1 MLRKIIYLFLAL
13 LLPIG
18 VFLFLR
24 AFGKNEFNIPVYYET
39 EMPEYP
45 TSCQFTYNVPY
56 TIPDSILQAVGWKEG
71 VPVALLIADTS
82 SEVMK
87 NMKYLDEQFK
97 SSDFQRIYPYQDNV
111 RWDAWCTCFFF
122 LKKPW
127 SVVLIDSERKIRGY
141 YAPNSREEMDRL
153 TVEMKILLK
162 QY

>member
-1 MLRKIIYLFLAL
+1 MIKKLIYLFLAL

-18 VFLFLR
+18 VFVFLR
-24 AFGKNEFNIPVYYET
+24 TFGKNEFSIPVYYET

-45 TSCQFTYNVPY
+45 ASCQFSYGTPY
-56 TIPDSILQAVGWKEG
+56 AIPDSVLFTAGWNGES
-71 VPVALLIADTS
+71 VALIIADPS
-82 SEVMK
+82 PEVMK
-87 NMKYLDEQFK
+87 NMKHLDEEFK
-97 SSDFQRIYPYQDNV
+97 SSDFQRIYPYQDSAK
-111 RWDAWCTCFFF
+111 WDVWCSCFFF

-127 SVVLIDSERKIRGY
+127 SVVLVDSEQKIRGY

>member
-1 MLRKIIYLFLAL
+1 MLKKIVYLFLAL

-24 AFGKNEFNIPVYYET
+24 AFGENEFSIPVYYET

-45 TSCQFTYNVPY
+45 TSCQFSYSIPY
-56 TIPDSILQAVGWKEG
+56 TIPDSILQTTGWKGES
-71 VPVALLIADTS
+71 VALLIADTS
-82 SEVMK
+82 PEVIK
-87 NMKYLDEQFK
+87 NMKHLDEEFK
-97 SSDFQRIYPYQDNV
+97 STDFQKIYPYQDAAQ
-111 RWDAWCTCFFF
+111 WDSWCTCFFF

-127 SVVLIDSERKIRGY
+127 SVVLIDQARKIRGY

>member
-1 MLRKIIYLFLAL
+1 MIKKLIYLFLAL

-18 VFLFLR
+18 VFIFLR

-45 TSCQFTYNVPY
+45 ASCQFSHTVPY
-56 TIPDSILQAVGWKEG
+56 AIPDSILQTAGWKEG
-71 VPVALLIADTS
+71 SVALLIADTS
-82 SEVMK
+82 PEVMK
-87 NMKYLDEQFK
+87 NIKHLDEEFTTT
-97 SSDFQRIYPYQDNV
+97 DFQRIYPYQDTA
-111 RWDAWCTCFFF
+111 RWDTWCACFFF

-127 SVVLIDSERKIRGY
+127 SAVLIDSERKIRGY

>member
-1 MLRKIIYLFLAL
+1 MIKKLIYLFLAL

-18 VFLFLR
+18 VFVFLR
-24 AFGKNEFNIPVYYET
+24 SFGKNEFNIPVYYEK

-45 TSCQFTYNVPY
+45 ASCKYPHTTPY
-56 TIPDSILQAVGWKEG
+56 AVPDSILQAAG
-71 VPVALLIADTS
+71 VSEKTVVLMISDTS
-82 SEVMK
+82 VEVMK
-87 NMKYLDEQFK
+87 NMKHLDEEFAAT
-97 SSDFQRIYPYQDNV
+97 DFQRIYPNQDKAN
-111 RWDAWCTCFFF
+111 WDSWCTCFFF

-127 SVVLIDSERKIRGY
+127 SAVLIDSERKIRGY

>member
-1 MLRKIIYLFLAL
+1 MIKKLIYLFLAL

-24 AFGKNEFNIPVYYET
+24 AFGKNEFSIPVYYET
-39 EMPEYP
+39 EKPEYP
-45 TSCQFTYNVPY
+45 ASCQFSYTVPY
-56 TIPDSILQAVGWKEG
+56 TIPDSILRAAGWKEG
-71 VPVALLIADTS
+71 SVALLIADTS
-82 SEVMK
+82 PEVTK
-87 NMKYLDEQFK
+87 NMKHLTEEFE
-97 SSDFQRIYPYQDNV
+97 SSDFQRLYPHQDNA
-111 RWDAWCTCFFF
+111 RWDSWCTCFFF